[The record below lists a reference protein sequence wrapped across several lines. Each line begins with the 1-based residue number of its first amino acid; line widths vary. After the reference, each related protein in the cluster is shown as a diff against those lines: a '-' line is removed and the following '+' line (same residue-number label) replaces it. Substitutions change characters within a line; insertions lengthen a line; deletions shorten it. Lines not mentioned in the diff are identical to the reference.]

1 MKITYI
7 LKDFTPAFYDGLLP
21 SIVGFS
27 TLSDSDKFKKLER
40 MRGEQRVSCKVGNCD
55 SFRDKVELNST
66 LKGPHSI
73 QFKLEPRKG
82 YKLATFEINPA

>member
-7 LKDFTPAFYDGLLP
+7 LKDFTQAFYDGLPP
-21 SIVGFS
+21 SIVGFN
-27 TLSDSDKFKKLER
+27 TLSNSDKFRKLEA
-40 MRGEQRVSCKVGNCD
+40 MRGERRVTCKVGNCD
-55 SFRDKVELNST
+55 SFRDKVELNQT

-82 YKLATFEINPA
+82 YKLATFEISPA